1 METEV
6 QHTLRNVEIRF
17 TVHLIFTSF
26 RHDRIVADERMQ
38 SNFELKFK
46 KRNSVEG
53 NFSWNNASF
62 SIILFAIYLAG
73 VRIEVFANWN
83 F

>member
-1 METEV
+1 MFFDHRYF
-6 QHTLRNVEIRF
+6 QN
-17 TVHLIFTSF
+17 F

-46 KRNSVEG
+46 KRNSVEEK
-53 NFSWNNASF
+53 FSLNNASF

>member
-1 METEV
+1 MFFD
-6 QHTLRNVEIRF
+6 HRYFRN
-17 TVHLIFTSF
+17 F

-46 KRNSVEG
+46 KRNSVEEK
-53 NFSWNNASF
+53 FSLNNASF

-73 VRIEVFANWN
+73 VRIEVFAN
-83 F
+83 